1 MIPKNHKIFIKETAK
16 ELDKNEVLIEDAIG
30 FFYTAVRKTLTDM
43 VYPNININNLG
54 TFKIKRTT
62 LKKLHKKYEA
72 HLNVLD
78 NPESFSQMT
87 IKKEIEQKYENVQK
101 LSKELTKEKIRK
113 DQIKKQRNEFI
124 TNQNLEE

>member
-1 MIPKNHKIFIKETAK
+1 
-16 ELDKNEVLIEDAIG
+16 
-30 FFYTAVRKTLTDM
+30 
-43 VYPNININNLG
+43 
-54 TFKIKRTT
+54 
-62 LKKLHKKYEA
+62 
-72 HLNVLD
+72 
-78 NPESFSQMT
+78 MT